1 MSLDITPLVPAGR
14 QVIEAY
20 GGGGFV
26 IAGTRYVGSVIV
38 LPERT
43 LAWMAAAAG
52 DVTEFALAPLFEA
65 PPPGANA
72 PKPHDPAATS
82 APGFL
87 FGRPAPLAEI
97 LVVGCGPRFAPPP
110 ETLRRAIKTRGFA
123 LEWMDTGAACRT
135 FNVLLAEGRLVVA
148 ALIAVP

>member
-20 GGGGFV
+20 GDGGFV
-26 IAGTRYVGSVIV
+26 IAGARYAGSVIV

-43 LAWMAAAAG
+43 LAWTVAAAA

-65 PPPGANA
+65 LPP
-72 PKPHDPAATS
+72 
-82 APGFL
+82 
-87 FGRPAPLAEI
+87 AEI
-97 LVVGCGPRFAPPP
+97 LVVGCGPRFAPAPGP
-110 ETLRRAIKTRGFA
+110 LRPVFKARGVA

-135 FNVLLAEGRLVVA
+135 FNVLLAEGRPVAA
-148 ALIAVP
+148 ALIAVK